1 MDCRASLP
9 ILTRT
14 RAARAHT
21 PACAYQP
28 LREEHVGKAVAGL
41 AHDVGAEWS
50 MQRMCIHADR
60 TRCAMLPP
68 LEIEMRTAGCRVGAP
83 LKRRCQKPNGLGCI
97 LRHTWAAIPVAIPLP
112 PGACRQTTQIQPLI
126 RTP

>member
-50 MQRMCIHADR
+50 ACNECASTQIERAALCFR
-60 TRCAMLPP
+60 RSRSRCA
-68 LEIEMRTAGCRVGAP
+68 
-83 LKRRCQKPNGLGCI
+83 
-97 LRHTWAAIPVAIPLP
+97 
-112 PGACRQTTQIQPLI
+112 QPAV
-126 RTP
+126 RWMHR

>member
-1 MDCRASLP
+1 MDRRASLSP
-9 ILTRT
+9 SLHV
-14 RAARAHT
+14 RAQRART

-68 LEIEMRTAGCRVGAP
+68 LEIEMRTAGCTVDAP
-83 LKRRCQKPNGLGCI
+83 LKRRCQKPDGLALAGAIMLRI
-97 LRHTWAAIPVAIPLP
+97 LGPHYPSQSR
-112 PGACRQTTQIQPLI
+112 CRPAHADKL
-126 RTP
+126 RRYSR